1 MENIKSSEIEK
12 IIEIMKDNELTELTV
27 EDKEISLYI
36 KGNGYKKETEEP
48 QVVEPEPVINVT
60 PKEEKK
66 ETVPII
72 SNMIGMFY
80 SRLTPAHEPLVKV
93 GDIVTAGQDVCVI
106 ETIKLVNK
114 IKSDVT
120 GRITE
125 ICIEDGNP
133 VEYGQ
138 VIMYVEKI

>member
-1 MENIKSSEIEK
+1 MKNIKSSEIEK

-36 KGNGYKKETEEP
+36 KGNGYKKKEELQIAEEKPVVVTEE
-48 QVVEPEPVINVT
+48 
-60 PKEEKK
+60 KEEKK